1 MEHALSPT
9 GVLAALLAALI
20 IDVMRVGPEW
30 FKDRFAFAVGLTAI
44 REGFGGSA
52 LEEWTVDKLV
62 AVVDGGF
69 RLAGTDLYIAQ
80 AGASAVVSVLIGAVA
95 LYCVGVLLPPS
106 AAKWAGGFA
115 RLSFG
120 RRGRGGRPGPVDGHG
135 ERYQLNKQLWCCAWI
150 LGLLADLPQGL
161 TGEVLRKVISMVTW
175 AVTKPLAHTL
185 FGA

>member
-1 MEHALSPT
+1 
-9 GVLAALLAALI
+9 VLAALLLALI

-30 FKDRFAFAVGLTAI
+30 LKDRVAFVIGLTAI

-52 LEEWTVDKLV
+52 LEAWTVSKLT
-62 AVVDGGF
+62 AAIDGGF

-80 AGASAVVSVLIGAVA
+80 ADASAVVSVLIGAVA

-115 RLSFG
+115 RLSFSR
-120 RRGRGGRPGPVDGHG
+120 RRGRGRAGPVDANG
-135 ERYQLNKQLWCCAWI
+135 ERYQLNKQLWACAWI

-161 TGEVLRKVISMVTW
+161 TGEVLRKVVSMVTW
-175 AVTKPLAHTL
+175 AVTKPLSYTL